1 MTVATAMPAVK
12 ANARAATNIFVMHI
26 HGHRYPN
33 DYAEYPDVVPKG
45 EYLLEFSRGGD
56 LNASLTQPHG
66 K

>member
-33 DYAEYPDVVPKG
+33 DIM
-45 EYLLEFSRGGD
+45 
-56 LNASLTQPHG
+56 LNTRMLFLRENTY
-66 K
+66 